1 MTRPLQPCGTT
12 AAALRHWRRG
22 EELCD
27 ACREAQRA
35 ATEARRGGPNP
46 KPVQPC
52 GTPAGRQRHRDRG
65 EAVCEV
71 CRVAHNAW
79 QSAYRAARR
88 AEQRAQARAATL
100 ARLGRIV

>member
-1 MTRPLQPCGTT
+1 MARQLKPCGTT

-22 EELCD
+22 EEACD

-65 EAVCEV
+65 ELVCEA
-71 CRVAHNAW
+71 CRVAHNEW
-79 QSAYRAARR
+79 QNAYRAARW
-88 AEQRAQARAATL
+88 AERRVQERAATL
-100 ARLGRIV
+100 ARMAKAV